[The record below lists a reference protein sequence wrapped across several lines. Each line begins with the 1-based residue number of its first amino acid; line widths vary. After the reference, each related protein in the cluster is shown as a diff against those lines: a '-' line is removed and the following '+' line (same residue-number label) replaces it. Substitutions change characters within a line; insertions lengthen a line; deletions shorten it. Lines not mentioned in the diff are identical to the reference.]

1 MRISNITKGQV
12 LLLVPAGRPVD
23 NVLDALLPLLSKG
36 DVVVDHGNSHADDTE
51 RRQATTAA
59 VGVHFVG
66 CGTSGGEQGARVGPC
81 LMPGGSFEAWKVLQ
95 PVLEP
100 AAAVVKGPP
109 GATPHPGRRDDLC
122 VAYVGGGGSG
132 HYVKMVH
139 NGIEYG
145 DMQLIAEAAD
155 FCHTAARLSP
165 SKIADFFDGFADG
178 PLSRHALEQ
187 LMNSW

>member
-1 MRISNITKGQV
+1 MIERASADPTLASRVRTHSEYAPFIASLRRPRVV

-122 VAYVGGGGSG
+122 VAYVG
-132 HYVKMVH
+132 
-139 NGIEYG
+139 
-145 DMQLIAEAAD
+145 
-155 FCHTAARLSP
+155 
-165 SKIADFFDGFADG
+165 
-178 PLSRHALEQ
+178 
-187 LMNSW
+187 